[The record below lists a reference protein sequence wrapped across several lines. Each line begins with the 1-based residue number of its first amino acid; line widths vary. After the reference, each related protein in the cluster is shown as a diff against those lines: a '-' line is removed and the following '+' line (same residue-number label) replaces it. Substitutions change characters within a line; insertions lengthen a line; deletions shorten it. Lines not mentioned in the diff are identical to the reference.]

1 MAVRGYSDGIPV
13 TLHFVLANVPTSA
26 TTAMTLPAGGAGFE
40 VPTGYSFYPQ
50 ILSFI
55 SNADLTAGSWTAK
68 VTTDGTVIA
77 NGPEPVLNDTVQL
90 ATAEVNPLAAQKI
103 VAGNYVGV
111 KIVADASAA
120 PTTAEA
126 DVIVIGRLIAE
137 PS

>member
-1 MAVRGYSDGIPV
+1 MADRGYQDGIPV
-13 TLHFVLANVPTSA
+13 TLHFKLDNVPTNA
-26 TTAMTLPAGGAGFE
+26 TTAMTLPAGGVGFE

-50 ILSFI
+50 IASFI

-68 VTTDGTVIA
+68 VTNEGTVIT

-90 ATAEVNPLAAQKI
+90 TTAEVNPLAAQKI
-103 VAGNYVGV
+103 PAGNYVGA

-126 DVIVIGRLIAE
+126 DLIVIGRLIPE
-137 PS
+137 PA